1 MRHRSRPRWSIQGKR
16 DEDLEA
22 PEVSAAWQSDHAHVL
37 LLVSHPRAQLFGWG
51 DAVLISVLRRSLGL
65 LIAVAAAAR
74 HFAIPPWSLS
84 PNQPKLFDYRRVC
97 RWSCGNKKKGRTY
110 SRPISAKGIAGKVS
124 LLPALLFLLS
134 TRNSLCS
141 RRGFFPCSIH
151 REVCDGGLRA
161 SDCCIRCWSRVLVV
175 VVALPFLSDS
185 CWVLS
190 NFRRIVADCTV
201 SFFPSFFS
209 CNYFII

>member
-97 RWSCGNKKKGRTY
+97 RWSCGNKKKGG
-110 SRPISAKGIAGKVS
+110 PIRVLYLQRE
-124 LLPALLFLLS
+124 LLEKFRCCLLF
-134 TRNSLCS
+134 
-141 RRGFFPCSIH
+141 FFCWVQETVFARVVGSSPVRFTARSAT
-151 REVCDGGLRA
+151 EVCVPPIAA
-161 SDCCIRCWSRVLVV
+161 S
-175 VVALPFLSDS
+175 
-185 CWVLS
+185 
-190 NFRRIVADCTV
+190 VADRG
-201 SFFPSFFS
+201 
-209 CNYFII
+209 YLLLL